1 MSGDVIA
8 LEAQQPFAPPCSGR
22 SDVHGGT
29 FSLGSVAAGPG
40 PASGGGPGSVGTLN
54 ASERHWQ
61 HGTANLN
68 QTAGPDGTGS
78 RATEKAE
85 SKAAD
90 DSSPGRGAARG
101 SGLADMLAAA
111 EEGRTGLRRYAPAAN
126 KGVMRR
132 QWQWLKPD
140 LKSGSLA
147 RQRERPGSLRV
158 SDSPDACPI
167 IMILP
172 AELDSSIT
180 W

>member
-1 MSGDVIA
+1 MSGDVI
-8 LEAQQPFAPPCSGR
+8 PCSGR
-22 SDVHGGT
+22 SGVYCRIFH
-29 FSLGSVAAGPG
+29 FLSESVVVSLSSVPAGAGPSG
-40 PASGGGPGSVGTLN
+40 ASQGSVGTLN
-54 ASERHWQ
+54 ASDRHWQ